1 MTLEKTGK
9 AQVEQQ
15 EWHALKPEEVLSH
28 LKVEGNGLT
37 SEEAKK
43 RLEHYGPNQL
53 KEAPR
58 PSFLADALGAVE

>member
-28 LKVEGNGLT
+28 LKSGGEWLNHRRSKKT
-37 SEEAKK
+37 S
-43 RLEHYGPNQL
+43 
-53 KEAPR
+53 
-58 PSFLADALGAVE
+58 